1 MAYEAGAGHNHSDWD
16 IDDSPAPEVTTFD
29 EYEEWPD
36 GDCRYAYRADC
47 VEAQRHQSRWVMRNE
62 NCPKP
67 HIMKKSCLGVLA
79 CSLRCVP
86 DTGERLYLR
95 PAKTQHDAA
104 ESAGQSVPKLSLSR
118 KAGVAA
124 LPGLLWSL
132 GQALLA
138 PHKLGDTVPGQ
149 GLPRPPAPDT
159 MLRPYVGWCV

>member
-47 VEAQRHQSRWVMRNE
+47 VEAQRHQSRWVMRHE

-95 PAKTQHDAA
+95 PAKTSMTRQSQQGKPCPNFRCQGKLEWLPCRGYYGRSVKHFWRHTNMAILFQAKGSHD
-104 ESAGQSVPKLSLSR
+104 
-118 KAGVAA
+118 
-124 LPGLLWSL
+124 
-132 GQALLA
+132 
-138 PHKLGDTVPGQ
+138 H
-149 GLPRPPAPDT
+149 PRPT
-159 MLRPYVGWCV
+159 QC